1 MAGSEEYAPPPQWR
15 DASAMKQRWPRAG
28 ALILGALLSAGC
40 MSARVEQS
48 RSAITGIQEGEAV
61 VVLAR
66 SLHNGNETETKFI
79 DCVDK
84 SLAAGQPAL
93 RVITDDAFRDD
104 FYPWFEPRTA
114 PRAASDLGDLL
125 GEDALTT
132 KLRKENVRYLVWI
145 KGSTEARDGGGGIS
159 CAAGPGGAGCI
170 GLMWWEKDSAY
181 EAAIWDLKNGQSA
194 GEVKAD
200 VNGMSV
206 VPALIVPVPMIAP
219 TQGKACKRLA
229 EQLRLFLVEGV
240 S

>member
-1 MAGSEEYAPPPQWR
+1 MAESTNTAPARRRHARPLR
-15 DASAMKQRWPRAG
+15 RSARAG
-28 ALILGALLSAGC
+28 AVLLGALLACGC
-40 MSARVEQS
+40 MNARVEQS
-48 RSAITGIQEGEAV
+48 RSAVTGIRDGEAV

-84 SLAAGQPAL
+84 SLSVGQPPL
-93 RVITDDAFRDD
+93 RVIADEAFRDS

-114 PRAASDLGDLL
+114 PRAASDLGTLL
-125 GEDALTT
+125 TEDALAT

-145 KGSTEARDGGGGIS
+145 EGSTEARDGGGGIS
-159 CAAGPGGAGCI
+159 CAAGPGGGGCV

-181 EAAIWDLKNGQSA
+181 EAAIWDLKNSQSV

-229 EQLRLFLVEGV
+229 EQLRSFLVEGV